1 MKPATLALLTL
12 LLFALGGC
20 TIFAPKPDPVSASEH
35 QTRAERLIINKQYQ
49 QAAVELDLALRKN
62 PERADLYL
70 RYGDL
75 LESLSELAGARSCYE
90 TALKKTP
97 PTDPARIDL
106 TYQLG
111 LLYATKLESE
121 EQARIILKKLPHN
134 SLPRKNLEAAL
145 TLQDGDGRKTLILLN
160 EMLQTSLPRDMAA
173 RVMYQAALAYHLIGD
188 AKNATGSLLKAIS
201 YAENLAL
208 TRDIEIFWNKL
219 NDEPDSLP

>member
-1 MKPATLALLTL
+1 M
-12 LLFALGGC
+12 
-20 TIFAPKPDPVSASEH
+20 
-35 QTRAERLIINKQYQ
+35 
-49 QAAVELDLALRKN
+49 
-62 PERADLYL
+62 
-70 RYGDL
+70 
-75 LESLSELAGARSCYE
+75 
-90 TALKKTP
+90 
-97 PTDPARIDL
+97 
-106 TYQLG
+106 
-111 LLYATKLESE
+111 
-121 EQARIILKKLPHN
+121 LKKLPHS